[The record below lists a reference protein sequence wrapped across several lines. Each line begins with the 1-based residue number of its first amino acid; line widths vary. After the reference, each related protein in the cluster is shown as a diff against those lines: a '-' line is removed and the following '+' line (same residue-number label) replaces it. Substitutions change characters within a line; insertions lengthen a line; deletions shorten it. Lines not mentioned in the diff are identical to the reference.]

1 MQQGTAHRTLAA
13 DTGCPQGR
21 DKGPFVGEREC
32 FDSSCTGQA
41 GQTGN
46 QLDDGV
52 ACGLF
57 ADKADRDADIG
68 QGAGEFEQPRGDKAG
83 EQERPVPE

>member
-1 MQQGTAHRTLAA
+1 MPLTPAA
-13 DTGCPQGR
+13 CKAVTR
-21 DKGPFVGEREC
+21 ARLVGEREC
-32 FDSSCTGQA
+32 FDSSCTGQTC
-41 GQTGN
+41 QTGN

-83 EQERPVPE
+83 EQDRFDQ